1 MLTVQINE
9 YSTEVIWQIYLSVSA
24 LVYLVR
30 PDLDP
35 SFTKLLTDL
44 WQIIWPL
51 SLSNFYLWNKGS
63 TSVMQSCLKLQLLIP
78 LKMWHCALAIST
90 HSQHSPS
97 LAQDMVLWMGP
108 QIWWESEFMPCIKWT
123 WYRHRSPACWG
134 SSGLGGGWDFR
145 VWLQQWEF
153 YLGPAVSTLDECTG
167 EKNMHGLVCEVRA
180 VTAQDLGVCWTSE
193 TYWGQQDFGSQ
204 SKI

>member
-1 MLTVQINE
+1 MNTVQKWSGKFICLCLPW
-9 YSTEVIWQIYLSVSA
+9 STWSDLIWILVLPNYWLTFDRLSDHWASVIFICEIKV
-24 LVYLVR
+24 V
-30 PDLDP
+30 
-35 SFTKLLTDL
+35 
-44 WQIIWPL
+44 
-51 SLSNFYLWNKGS
+51 

-78 LKMWHCALAIST
+78 LKMCHLWHCALAIST

-108 QIWWESEFMPCIKWT
+108 QIWWESEFMPWIKWT

-134 SSGLGGGWDFR
+134 SSGLGGGWDVR